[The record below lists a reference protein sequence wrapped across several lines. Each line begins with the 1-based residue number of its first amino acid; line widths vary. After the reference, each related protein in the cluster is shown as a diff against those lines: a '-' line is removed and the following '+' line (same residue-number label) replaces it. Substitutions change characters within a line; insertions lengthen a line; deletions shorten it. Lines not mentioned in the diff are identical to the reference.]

1 MATKD
6 FKIDVERRDGRG
18 KKASRDLRA
27 TGFIPGIYYASD
39 QPEPIAFQVNA
50 KLLGQ
55 ALASDALV
63 YHVSVGGERR
73 NVLIKELQYHP
84 VTDEILHVDLKGVR
98 MDELVEVRVPIHIVG
113 VAPGVKDEGGQMHHD
128 LQELDIRCR
137 ASDIPTHFDIDIS
150 ARALG
155 ESIHASDIELGEV
168 EMLTPAD
175 VLVVNIAHP
184 KGPEEEEVLEE
195 EEGFEFEEGE
205 GEEGAEEGESGDEP
219 GSEE

>member
-6 FKIDVERRDGRG
+6 FKIEVERRELRG
-18 KKASRDLRA
+18 KKGSRKLRQ

-39 QPEPIAFQVNA
+39 QPEPIMFQVDA

-84 VTDEILHVDLKGVR
+84 VTDEILHVDFKGVR
-98 MDELVEVRVPIHIVG
+98 MDEMVEVRVPIHIIG
-113 VAPGVKDEGGQMHHD
+113 VATGVKDAGGQMHHD

-137 ASDIPTHFDIDIS
+137 ASDIPTHFDIDITDLQIGD
-150 ARALG
+150 AV
-155 ESIHASDIELGEV
+155 HAGDVEVGAVEL
-168 EMLTPAD
+168 LTPVD

-184 KGPEEEEVLEE
+184 KGPEEEEEELE
-195 EEGFEFEEGE
+195 EEGFEFEEAE
-205 GEEGAEEGESGDEP
+205 GEEGTEESDRGDEP
-219 GSEE
+219 DSKE

>member
-6 FKIDVERRDGRG
+6 FKIDVERRESRG
-18 KKASRDLRA
+18 KKGSRKLRQ

-39 QPEPIAFQVNA
+39 QPEPILFQVDA

-84 VTDEILHVDLKGVR
+84 VTDEILHVDFKGVR
-98 MDELVEVRVPIHIVG
+98 MDELVEVRVPIHIIG
-113 VAPGVKDEGGQMHHD
+113 VATGVKDAGGQMHHD

-137 ASDIPTHFDIDIS
+137 ASDIPTHFDIDITD
-150 ARALG
+150 LEIG
-155 ESIHASDIELGEV
+155 ESIHAGDVELGDV
-168 EMLTPAD
+168 ELLTPVD

-184 KGPEEEEVLEE
+184 KGPEEEEKVE

-205 GEEGAEEGESGDEP
+205 EDSDKDDGGD
-219 GSEE
+219 GSDSKE